1 MVSCKR
7 ETSGFSLIELL
18 VVVAILG
25 LLLAA
30 TVPAIRS
37 LTTGPSLS
45 SASVT
50 LKSALEQARA
60 RALSMNNYVGL
71 FIVDSH
77 GTEEEVLA
85 QYALFEV
92 ADLDGGIYK
101 TLNPPRQITAW
112 QFLPKGVIFM
122 KGDRTNLPSILDLPK
137 TANYFGVRG
146 IDGPGYARVTLGIG
160 DAAIDTDLPGIVFG
174 PNGAVAA
181 PRLSGFLQDID
192 LPLVEGVPT
201 GNDNDWTA
209 QVPAHDERRFD
220 VIRVGRMSGSIRF
233 LQQEEYSK

>member
-1 MVSCKR
+1 MFFSKR

-25 LLLAA
+25 LLMAA
-30 TVPAIRS
+30 TVPTIRG
-37 LTTGPSLS
+37 LTTGPSLN
-45 SASVT
+45 SASIT
-50 LKSALEQARA
+50 LRSGLEQARA

-71 FIVDSH
+71 FIVDAH
-77 GTEEEVLA
+77 GNEEEVLS

-92 ADLDGGIYK
+92 ADLDGGIFK

-122 KGDRTNLPSILDLPK
+122 KGDRNDLPSILDLPK

-146 IDGPGYARVTLGIG
+146 IDGPGYAKIKMGIG
-160 DAAIDTDLPGIVFG
+160 EEVRDIDLPGIVFG

-181 PRLSGFLQDID
+181 PRLSNFLQDID
-192 LPLVEGVPT
+192 LPLVEGIPT
-201 GNDNDWTA
+201 GSDNDWTA
-209 QVPAHDERRFD
+209 QVPVHNERRFD

-233 LQQEEYSK
+233 LQQEEYSQ